1 MAITKTLIANGS
13 KGHHKF
19 TLNVTEA
26 RTSGNSSFND
36 YSFILAPIQ
45 TGWDWYDHGGGI
57 SYEIRFTEK
66 IVNKETNEITTNELY
81 KTTGTI
87 PAYNGSSTVV
97 LASGSNIEIEHESDG
112 TKTIEIS
119 FNVIDNTG
127 ANYTCGNA
135 SANGTME
142 LTDLHTSPDL
152 SLSNVTESNTN
163 LSGVSGTTFVTYLS
177 KKVFTVGYTLYDN
190 ATTKSIKIYDKVG
203 NELTA
208 TITLGASSATI
219 QVDFSKQ
226 NIPTNAITNNKTS
239 FSIELTDSMD
249 GKTILTTQDYSVIP
263 YFLPN
268 LITTSSSV
276 KRNGQT
282 TGKALLN
289 LLGSFYNSSVGSKTN
304 SISLSFKYWQSGRT
318 EPSTYNSIPSNANT
332 GTGNNINISKWK
344 IAISGTEVTNIN
356 KSYTYKF
363 KIKAIDSFGNTSEI
377 ELTCS
382 KGEWLMA
389 KFKDRID
396 FKKITI
402 GSKDIVESGET
413 ATTKYIKYYDGTMI
427 CTGKATTG
435 ILTWEQDASIWH
447 SRNHTLPDFSQE
459 FIEPPIVVKSIESM
473 NISARSIWI
482 SGNSVPTTKNPGT
495 YNLATYWGASDTTC
509 TISYIA
515 VGKWK

>member
-26 RTSGNSSFND
+26 TTNGNSSIMD

-57 SYEIRFTEK
+57 SYEIK
-66 IVNKETNEITTNELY
+66 IGD
-81 KTTGTI
+81 KTFTGTI

-119 FNVIDNTG
+119 FKVVDNTG
-127 ANYTCGNA
+127 ATYTCGNA
-135 SANGTME
+135 SASGTME

-152 SLSNVTESNTN
+152 TLSSITENNAN
-163 LSGVSGTTFVTYLS
+163 LSGVAGTTFVTYLS
-177 KKVFTVGYTLYDN
+177 KKKFTVGYTLYDN
-190 ATTKSIKIYDKVG
+190 ATAKSIKIYDKVG

-208 TITLGASSATI
+208 TITLGTSSATI
-219 QVDFSKQ
+219 EVDFSKQ
-226 NIPTNAITNNKTS
+226 NIPANAITNNTTS
-239 FSIELTDSMD
+239 FSIELTDSMN
-249 GKTILTTQDYSVIP
+249 GKTIITTQDYSVIP

-268 LITTSSSV
+268 LVTTSSSV

-304 SISLSFKYWQSGRT
+304 SISLSFKYWQSGET

-332 GTGNNINISKWK
+332 GTSNNINISKWK
-344 IAISGTEVTNIN
+344 IASSGTEVTNIN

-363 KIKAIDSFGNTSEI
+363 KIKAVDTFGNTSEI

-413 ATTKYIKYYDGTMI
+413 DTTKYIKYYDGTMI
-427 CTGKATTG
+427 CTGKATTD

-447 SRNHTLPDFSQE
+447 SRNHTLPDFPQE

-482 SGNSVPTTKNPGT
+482 SGNSAPTTKNPGT
-495 YNLATYWGASDTTC
+495 YNLATYWNASNTTC
-509 TISYIA
+509 TVSYIA